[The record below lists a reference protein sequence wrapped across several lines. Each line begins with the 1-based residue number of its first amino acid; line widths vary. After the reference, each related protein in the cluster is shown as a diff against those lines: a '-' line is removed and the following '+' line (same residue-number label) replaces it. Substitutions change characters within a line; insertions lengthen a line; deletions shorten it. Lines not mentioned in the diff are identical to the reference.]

1 MSTLELVL
9 ITVTSVALLLLLVLR
24 FKIHAFISL
33 ILVSIMVGLFTG
45 MDFEQ
50 VLTSIQEGMAGVLGY
65 IAVVV
70 GIGAIFGEILQDTG
84 GVESLA
90 KSMLDKF
97 GEKKSS
103 WALMTS
109 GFLIAIPVFFEVG
122 FIILVPMAFALA
134 RKTGKS
140 VLFYAIP
147 MMAGLAVTHAFI
159 PPTPGPIAV
168 AEIIDVPL
176 GWIII
181 FGFIIGFPTA
191 IVAGPWFGKY
201 IANKIYIKPPEI
213 DPDLKDITTEKREDL
228 PSAQWS
234 ITLIGIP
241 LFLILLRTLIELGYK
256 EQWMA
261 ESTFW
266 NALRFIGHPFIALLI
281 ATLLAGYVLGI
292 RRGYKPDQIMRV
304 ANAALSPAGLII
316 LVTGAGGVFKQV
328 LVDSGVGESLAMI
341 LTKYSISPVILAYI
355 ISVVVRVTQGSATVA
370 MITAAGMIAPV
381 VEVLGFTDMEK
392 SLLVIAIASGSTM
405 LSHVNDSGFWL
416 VGKYLNMTEKQTL
429 KSWSVMESLI
439 SAFSFIIVLILA
451 WIFG

>member
-1 MSTLELVL
+1 MMSTLELVL
-9 ITVTSVALLLLLVLR
+9 ITVASVTILLLLVLR

-45 MDFEQ
+45 MHFEE

-90 KSMLDKF
+90 RSMLKKF

-140 VLFYAIP
+140 VLYYAIP

-168 AEIIDVPL
+168 AQIIDVPL

-201 IANKIYIKPPEI
+201 ISQKIFLEPPEI
-213 DPDLKDITTEKREDL
+213 DPDLQDITDKKSDL
-228 PSAQWS
+228 PPYQW
-234 ITLIGIP
+234 IIALICIP
-241 LFLILLRTLIELGYK
+241 LFLILIRTLIELGYN
-256 EQWMA
+256 EGWMA
-261 ESTFW
+261 GNTFW
-266 NALRFIGHPFIALLI
+266 DALRFIGHPFIALLI
-281 ATLLAGYVLGI
+281 ATLLAGYFVGI
-292 RRGYKPDQIMRV
+292 RRGYTADQIMRV

-316 LVTGAGGVFKQV
+316 LVTGAGGVFKEI
-328 LVDSGVGESLAMI
+328 LVDSGVGESLANI
-341 LTKYSISPVILAYI
+341 LTEYSISPVILAYI
-355 ISVVVRVTQGSATVA
+355 ISIVVRVTQGSATVA

-381 VEVLGFTDMEK
+381 IEVIGFSDIEK
-392 SLLVIAIASGSTM
+392 SLIVIAIASGSTM

-416 VGKYLNMTEKQTL
+416 VGKYLNMSEKQTL
-429 KSWSVMESLI
+429 KTWTVMESLI

>member
-1 MSTLELVL
+1 MSTLDLVI
-9 ITVTSVALLLLLVLR
+9 ITVASVSILLLLVLK

-33 ILVSIMVGLFTG
+33 ILISILVGLFTG
-45 MDFEQ
+45 MHFEE
-50 VLTSIQEGMAGVLGY
+50 VLVSIQEGMAGVLGY

-201 IANKIYIKPPEI
+201 ISKKIFLKPPEI
-213 DPDLKDITTEKREDL
+213 DPDLKDITTEQREDL
-228 PSAQWS
+228 PSYQWV
-234 ITLIGIP
+234 IFLIALP
-241 LFLILLRTLIELGYK
+241 LFLIFLRTIIELGYK
-256 EQWMA
+256 EQWMP
-261 ESTFW
+261 ENIFW
-266 NALRFIGHPFIALLI
+266 DSLRFLGHPFIALLL
-281 ATLLAGYVLGI
+281 ATLLAGYMMGI
-292 RRGYKPDQIMRV
+292 RRGYSSEQIMRV

-316 LVTGAGGVFKQV
+316 LVTGAGGVFKQI

-355 ISVVVRVTQGSATVA
+355 IAIVVRVTQGSATVA

-381 VEVLGFTDMEK
+381 IEVIGFTDMEK
-392 SLLVIAIASGSTM
+392 SLIVIAIASGSTM

-416 VGKYLNMTEKQTL
+416 IAKYLNMSEKQTL
-429 KSWSVMESLI
+429 KSWTLMESLI
-439 SAFSFIIVLILA
+439 SVFSFVIVLILA

>member
-1 MSTLELVL
+1 MTTLELVL
-9 ITVTSVALLLLLVLR
+9 ITVLSVAFLLVMVLR
-24 FKIHAFISL
+24 LKIHAFISL
-33 ILVSIMVGLFTG
+33 ILVSVLVGLFTG

-50 VLTSIQEGMAGVLGY
+50 VLISVQEGMAGVMGY
-65 IAVVV
+65 IAIVV

-90 KSMLDKF
+90 KSMLKKF
-97 GEKKSS
+97 GEKKTS

-168 AEIIDVPL
+168 AQIIDVPL

-191 IVAGPWFGKY
+191 IVAGIWFGKY
-201 IANKIYIKPPEI
+201 IAKKVYIPPPEI
-213 DPDLKDITTEKREDL
+213 DPDLKDITGDDKKDL
-228 PSAQWS
+228 PSYQWV
-234 ITLIGIP
+234 I
-241 LFLILLRTLIELGYK
+241 FLIALPLLLILIRTLIELGYSEEWFGK
-256 EQWMA
+256 
-261 ESTFW
+261 SFGLD
-266 NALRFIGHPFIALLI
+266 ALMFLGHPFMALML
-281 ATLLAGYVLGI
+281 ATLLAGYMMGI
-292 RRGYKPDQIMRV
+292 RRGYSSQQIMRV

-328 LVDSGVGESLAMI
+328 LVDSGVGESLASM
-341 LTKYSISPVILAYI
+341 LTTYQISPVILAYI
-355 ISVVVRVTQGSATVA
+355 ISIVVRVTQESATVA

-381 VEVLGFTDMEK
+381 VEVLGFSDMDK
-392 SLLVIAIASGSTM
+392 SLIVIAIAAGSTM

-429 KSWSVMESLI
+429 RTWTVMEPII
-439 SAFSFIIVLILA
+439 SAFSFIIVMILA

>member
-9 ITVTSVALLLLLVLR
+9 ITVTSVTLLLLLVLR

-33 ILVSIMVGLFTG
+33 IIVSIMVGLFTG

-97 GEKKSS
+97 GDKKSS

-122 FIILVPMAFALA
+122 FIILVPMAFALS

-140 VLFYAIP
+140 LLYYAIP

-201 IANKIYIKPPEI
+201 ISSKIYIKPPEI
-213 DPDLKDITTEKREDL
+213 DPDLSDITTEKKEDL
-228 PSAQWS
+228 PSAQW
-234 ITLIGIP
+234 IIALIAIP
-241 LFLILLRTLIELGYK
+241 LVLILLRTLIELGYK
-256 EQWMA
+256 EKWME
-261 ESTFW
+261 ESTIW
-266 NALRFIGHPFIALLI
+266 DALRFIGHPFIALLI
-281 ATLLAGYVLGI
+281 ATLLAGYVIGI
-292 RRGYKPDQIMRV
+292 RRGYTASQIMRV

-381 VEVLGFTDMEK
+381 VEVIGFSDMEK